1 MFSPPDTV
9 VEAIPFDGRGWLV
22 LDDGGD
28 EYFVLD
34 RTVGP
39 GASTYRRDH
48 AHSAGSGTR
57 PVEPR
62 PRTTTRYSAP
72 LAYGDAT
79 SAARQ
84 AADVRANALLCS
96 FLDAGQLAQWQRG
109 GTFWVATR
117 GGAVRLGEMYKLFH
131 VEFADPCR
139 WRMLCVVTHDH
150 GRIPVGDEW
159 TSMLLALRTTPEV
172 FFSVA
177 VVRQADVWNAARA
190 RRAPAAM
197 AADLDLWRQDALHHG
212 RTLDAAY
219 AAMALA
225 KVEGRRRRFGPAL
238 ALAEGA
244 TAVIVSEADRAPD
257 PAVWLRHHEPLLATT
272 ADLARRHVA
281 SCS

>member
-34 RTVGP
+34 RTVGA
-39 GASTYRRDH
+39 GASTYRRDE
-48 AHSAGSGTR
+48 ARG
-57 PVEPR
+57 PR
-62 PRTTTRYSAP
+62 PRTRPATSRPRAAARYSAP

-79 SAARQ
+79 SDARR
-84 AADVRANALLCS
+84 AADVRADALLHS
-96 FLDAGQLAQWQRG
+96 FLDAGQLAQRQRG
-109 GTFWVATR
+109 GTFWVTTR
-117 GGAVRLGEMYKLFH
+117 GGTVRLGEMYKLMH
-131 VEFADPCR
+131 IEFADPCR

-150 GRIPVGDEW
+150 GRVPVGDEW
-159 TSMLLALRTTPEV
+159 TAMLLALRTTPES

-177 VVRQADVWNAARA
+177 AVRQADVWNAARA
-190 RRAPAAM
+190 RRSPAAM

-225 KVEGRRRRFGPAL
+225 KVEARRRRFGAAL
-238 ALAEGA
+238 ALADEA
-244 TAVIVSEADRAPD
+244 AAVITSEADHTSD
-257 PAVWLRHHEPLLATT
+257 PAAWLRHHAPLLAIES
-272 ADLARRHVA
+272 DVARRHEA